1 MNEKNFSEVID
12 IPFEYTT
19 ILAFSMLVRYQSQYS
34 ISINTLKE
42 YRNELIAELKKVLER
57 ENDKKLINIKSIDE
71 EEELINLLSNYS
83 NIFKIESNDLN
94 IESKIKLKE
103 LDNIIQTFRQSNYND
118 FVFRLSFK
126 DRFKEILDLDTIKNN
141 VKKQIKSE
149 EELEKNYLF
158 YGNGNIEYQS
168 KIEELLTKRNIF
180 YANILNNGVNSLEDY
195 IAESL
200 TIDES
205 DVYQNSYPFDLKLYE
220 KKLDSND
227 LEFEIFDLED
237 KLYDSFFYA
246 IFDDLSLGKSRF
258 LDDINN
264 LEFYYTTMNY
274 SKNQTE
280 FSKLVNKHILT
291 NARNLGSFVYTYIP
305 DSEMLFYMTYI
316 KKLDHLIENGEQ
328 NSEFLKI
335 KNKLLFLL
343 DNIGLKLFV
352 KEKFEE
358 HYNNRINLLNDCS
371 FEDRTCEFNWYQTIA
386 KYFIVDIFEG
396 INNDSLLLKKITF
409 ISTYYELTC
418 DEKIIN
424 LFNKYL
430 DSPNYFKY
438 YQLIFNETN
447 KVKKK

>member
-258 LDDINN
+258 LDDINY
-264 LEFYYTTMNY
+264 LEFYYTTMNS
-274 SKNQTE
+274 SKYQTE
-280 FSKLVNKHILT
+280 F
-291 NARNLGSFVYTYIP
+291 
-305 DSEMLFYMTYI
+305 
-316 KKLDHLIENGEQ
+316 
-328 NSEFLKI
+328 
-335 KNKLLFLL
+335 
-343 DNIGLKLFV
+343 
-352 KEKFEE
+352 
-358 HYNNRINLLNDCS
+358 
-371 FEDRTCEFNWYQTIA
+371 
-386 KYFIVDIFEG
+386 
-396 INNDSLLLKKITF
+396 
-409 ISTYYELTC
+409 
-418 DEKIIN
+418 
-424 LFNKYL
+424 
-430 DSPNYFKY
+430 
-438 YQLIFNETN
+438 
-447 KVKKK
+447 